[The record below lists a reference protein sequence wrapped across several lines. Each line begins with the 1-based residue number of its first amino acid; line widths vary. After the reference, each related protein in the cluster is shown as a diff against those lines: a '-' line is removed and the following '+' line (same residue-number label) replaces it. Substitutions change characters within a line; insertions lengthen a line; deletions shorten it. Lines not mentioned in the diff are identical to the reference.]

1 MKLVK
6 ILLVMGIVFGLV
18 TWLVGSYLGPDDLAQ
33 CGTRPD
39 ASKPDCVAADAIV
52 AISGGDTTAR
62 ADEAIKLYQN
72 GWAPRLIF
80 SGAAAD
86 TSGPS
91 NAAVMKQRAIDA
103 GVDANA
109 VTIEDTSRNT
119 SQNASATTT
128 IFEEQGIRSAILVTS
143 AYHERRAGLEFQKRT
158 TKVSLRLH
166 PTAHDKQ
173 WGPWWWLTP
182 TGWILAIPE
191 VVASLILSAGGV
203 AQR

>member
-6 ILLVMGIVFGLV
+6 ILLIVGVVFGLA
-18 TWLVGSYLGPDDLAQ
+18 TWLIGNYLGPDDLAQ

-39 ASKPDCVAADAIV
+39 PSKAACLEADAIV
-52 AISGGDTTAR
+52 AISGGDTIAR

-103 GVDANA
+103 GVDANV
-109 VTIEDTSRNT
+109 VTIEDTSQNT
-119 SQNASATTT
+119 SQYASATTT
-128 IFEEQGIRSAILVTS
+128 IFEQQGIRSAILVTS
-143 AYHERRAGLEFQKRT
+143 AYHERRAGLEFQRRT
-158 TKVSLRLH
+158 TKVNLRLH
-166 PTAHDKQ
+166 PVAHDKQ
-173 WGPWWWLTP
+173 WSAWWWLTP
-182 TGWILAIPE
+182 AGWILAIPE
-191 VVASLILSAGGV
+191 VVASLILSTGGI